1 MGSAMQSGHQGMHG
15 KKRLRHDDLDFE
27 LDELIKR
34 DSGVSKEQN
43 NDSLLAIGA
52 QNQGVFDQ
60 SKRQKRGGKDGFNQ
74 GVVGAL
80 GGQTDDKTQRM
91 GGPGNNGQF
100 TGNPN

>member
-1 MGSAMQSGHQGMHG
+1 MHG

-52 QNQGVFDQ
+52 
-60 SKRQKRGGKDGFNQ
+60 
-74 GVVGAL
+74 
-80 GGQTDDKTQRM
+80 
-91 GGPGNNGQF
+91 
-100 TGNPN
+100 